1 MDKNNKTLK
10 IVSGVFLLCVVFL
23 AVYFNFYV
31 KNSGISPV
39 KAPATTTSQIVKD
52 IVYKNTKYGF
62 AFTLPLSWKGYTI
75 VNDEW
80 DGYSI
85 DTDIAQQVTTQTGPL
100 IFIRHPAWTEEVQRQ
115 DIPIMV
121 FTLDQWSG
129 LEKDEFH
136 IGAAPIGPNEIG
148 RNSRYVFAIPARYNF
163 SYLVGFEEVEQII
176 QSKKILNFLVRDAK
190 T

>member
-1 MDKNNKTLK
+1 MNKTNKLTMLF
-10 IVSGVFLLCVVFL
+10 GVVFVL
-23 AVYFNFYV
+23 ALAFFVYWNSQSM
-31 KNSGISPV
+31 KNGNETVNTPISTSTNPV
-39 KAPATTTSQIVKD
+39 SKSLQ
-52 IVYKNTKYGF
+52 YKNTKYGF

-85 DTDIAQQVTTQTGPL
+85 DTDIAQQATTQTGPL
-100 IFIRHPAWTEEVQRQ
+100 IFIRHPTWTEEVQRQ

-121 FTLDQWSG
+121 FTIDQWSR

-148 RNSRYVFAIPARYNF
+148 RNSKYVFAIPARYNF
-163 SYLVGFEEVEQII
+163 SYLVGFEEVEEII
-176 QSKKILNFLVRDAK
+176 QTKKFS
-190 T
+190 TF